1 MLINNVNKLYN
12 VNKPNNNVN
21 KLDSDMIL
29 LLDLHWILKY
39 NIWIEFGFEKHKS
52 LHLWKRHKVNV

>member
-1 MLINNVNKLYN
+1 MLINNVNKLYNVNNN

-39 NIWIEFGFEKHKS
+39 NIWIGFGFEKHKS
-52 LHLWKRHKVNV
+52 LHL